1 MFSCSSKVHK
11 ELRERLSVQDV
22 RKMGGGTEVKQVLA
36 STLQSTLLHLEG
48 QLVAVKVDPAT
59 ACSPS
64 RQQKKE
70 VRGSLGWPDRH
81 NVEKLY

>member
-1 MFSCSSKVHK
+1 MFLCSSKVHK

-36 STLQSTLLHLEG
+36 STLLHLEG